1 MAEFFN
7 QDEIDNILGI
17 DDSQFED
24 EQEVPAELK
33 EKTKKIR
40 DVFKKLFSF
49 ITNKHNSSFKLSEPE
64 YMYITKSEFI
74 LSVPPQL
81 SAFECDKGDVQI
93 CLSVE
98 NGFTFKLYE
107 IICDTKLERYG
118 AIGEGEKEFEIL
130 DKELFTPLTIFIK
143 KLTQNI
149 DAQESIKY
157 GVDGNTFSLGD
168 DMLLS
173 TYFNISLDG
182 QSLGY
187 IGFTLNEN
195 YLKKVKN

>member
-1 MAEFFN
+1 
-7 QDEIDNILGI
+7 
-17 DDSQFED
+17 
-24 EQEVPAELK
+24 
-33 EKTKKIR
+33 
-40 DVFKKLFSF
+40 
-49 ITNKHNSSFKLSEPE
+49 
-64 YMYITKSEFI
+64 MYITKSEFI

-107 IICDTKLERYG
+107 IMCDAKLERYE

-130 DKELFTPLTIFIK
+130 DKELFTPLTLFMKRLTKNIK
-143 KLTQNI
+143 
-149 DAQESIKY
+149 AQESIKY
-157 GVDGNTFSLGD
+157 GVDGNTFSLRD

-195 YLKKVKN
+195 YLNKIKS